1 MLYWR
6 HWTGQTPMTA
16 YTDAHFNDQAAAR
29 AYLEKLYWPSG
40 AVCCHCGTIGRAYA
54 TKRPGVYRCAEPE
67 CRKDFTVT
75 MKTVMERSHI
85 PLHKWLLA
93 FHLFTSSKKGF
104 SAHQLHRTL
113 GITYRS
119 AWFMA
124 HRVREAM
131 RAGGLEPLG
140 GSGKIVEADETY
152 FGDIPEAKR
161 RRFKT
166 TGRPFSKSRRSGVA
180 HKRTIV
186 SLVER
191 GGIVRS
197 FHVAVS
203 DAPTVAGIVNE
214 NVLRETRLHTDESR
228 LYTKVGANFAKHE
241 TVNHSAKE
249 YARGDVTTNSV
260 EGYFSIFKRGM
271 KGVYQHCG
279 EAHLHRYLAEYD
291 FRFNH
296 RVALGFNDGDRAALA
311 VKSAAG
317 KRLTYRQPDS
327 TRV

>member
-1 MLYWR
+1 LTIEQGLMV
-6 HWTGQTPMTA
+6 MTA
-16 YTDAHFNDQAAAR
+16 YTEPQFNNDEAAR
-29 AYLEKLYWPSG
+29 ATLEAVLWPSG
-40 AVCCHCGTIGRAYA
+40 PVCAHCGVINHAYP
-54 TKRPGVYRCAEPE
+54 TKRPGVFRCAEAV

-93 FHLFTSSKKGF
+93 FHLFTASKKGF

-131 RAGGLEPLG
+131 RAGGLEPMG
-140 GSGKIVEADETY
+140 GEGKVVEADETY
-152 FGDIPEAKR
+152 FGDVPDKKWR
-161 RRFKT
+161 PSPQRK
-166 TGRPFSKSRRSGVA
+166 GRPFTKGGRVGVGG
-180 HKRTIV
+180 KRAIV

-191 GGIVRS
+191 GGSVRS
-197 FHVAVS
+197 FHVAVA
-203 DAPTVAGIVNE
+203 DGATIANIVNE

-228 LYTKVGANFAKHE
+228 LYTKVGASYAAHE
-241 TVNHSAKE
+241 TVNHQRKV

-279 EAHLHRYLAEYD
+279 EKHLHRYLAEYD

-296 RVALGFNDGDRAALA
+296 REALGFNDGERATRAIVNA
-311 VKSAAG
+311 SG
-317 KRLTYRQPDS
+317 KRLTYRLPH
-327 TRV
+327 

>member
-1 MLYWR
+1 MV
-6 HWTGQTPMTA
+6 MAA
-16 YTDAHFNDQAAAR
+16 YTDAHFNNEEAAR
-29 AYLEKLYWPSG
+29 ATLEAVLWPAG
-40 AVCCHCGTIGRAYA
+40 PVCAHCGVINHAYP
-54 TKRPGVYRCAEPE
+54 TKRPGVFRCAEAV
-67 CRKDFTVT
+67 CRKDFSVT

-93 FHLFTSSKKGF
+93 FHLFTASKKGF

-131 RAGGLEPLG
+131 RAGGLTPPAPMG
-140 GSGKIVEADETY
+140 GEGKIVEADETY
-152 FGDIPEAKR
+152 FGDVPESKR
-161 RRFKT
+161 KT
-166 TGRPFSKSRRSGVA
+166 KTSRGHAFTKKGRGA
-180 HKRTIV
+180 HKRAIV

-191 GGIVRS
+191 GGNVRS
-197 FHVAVS
+197 FHVAVA
-203 DAPTVAGIVNE
+203 DGATVANIVNE
-214 NVLRETRLHTDESR
+214 NVLKETRLQTDESR
-228 LYTKVGANFAKHE
+228 LYTKVGANFAAHE
-241 TVNHSAKE
+241 TVNHGAKE

-279 EAHLHRYLAEYD
+279 EKHLHRYLAEYD

-296 RVALGFNDGDRAALA
+296 RVKLGYNDGDRATLA
-311 VKSAAG
+311 MKASAG
-317 KRLTYRQPDS
+317 KRLTYRQPH
-327 TRV
+327 

>member
-1 MLYWR
+1 MV
-6 HWTGQTPMTA
+6 MTA
-16 YTDAHFNDQAAAR
+16 YTDAHFNNEEAAR
-29 AYLEKLYWPSG
+29 ATLEAVLWPSG
-40 AVCCHCGTIGRAYA
+40 PVCAHCGVINHAYP
-54 TKRPGVYRCAEPE
+54 TKRPGVFRCAEAV
-67 CRKDFTVT
+67 CRKDFSVT

-93 FHLFTSSKKGF
+93 FHLFTASKKGF

-131 RAGGLEPLG
+131 RAGGLEPMG
-140 GSGKIVEADETY
+140 GEGKIVEADETY
-152 FGDIPEAKR
+152 FGDVPEGKR
-161 RRFKT
+161 RVSPQRR
-166 TGRPFSKSRRSGVA
+166 GRPYTKSGK
-180 HKRTIV
+180 HGPGGKRAIV

-191 GGIVRS
+191 GGNVRS
-197 FHVAVS
+197 FHVAVA
-203 DAPTVAGIVNE
+203 DGATVANIVNE
-214 NVLRETRLHTDESR
+214 NVLKETRLHTDESR
-228 LYTKVGANFAKHE
+228 LYTKVGANFKAHE
-241 TVNHSAKE
+241 TVVHRRKE

-279 EAHLHRYLAEYD
+279 EKHLHRYLAEYD

-296 RVALGFNDGDRAALA
+296 RIALGYNDGDRAALA
-311 VKSAAG
+311 VKNAAG
-317 KRLTYRQPDS
+317 KRLTYRQPH
-327 TRV
+327 